1 MVAIASVRDHRLQGR
16 ARDGEIALLERAARV
31 VETLVVASL
40 RFRDRG
46 ARGGKTAEGFG
57 AGRLDARDSAE
68 HECRLTGIAGLEQSP
83 ALGKRTLD
91 PLAVGR
97 CHYMFPRTFAATL
110 SGKP

>member
-1 MVAIASVRDHRLQGR
+1 
-16 ARDGEIALLERAARV
+16 
-31 VETLVVASL
+31 VETLVVAPL

-46 ARGGKTAEGFG
+46 ARGGETAEGFA
-57 AGRLDARDSAE
+57 AGRLDERDSAE
-68 HECRLTGIAGLEQSP
+68 HERRLTGIAGLEQSP
-83 ALGKRTLD
+83 ALGKQTLD